1 MTLLQRR
8 LFMLF
13 FIVVFM
19 IVAPIIVLF
28 AKGYRFNLEN
38 GIFIYSGSITIK
50 SWPRNVDIYLNGKKQ
65 TDKNYNVINDAY
77 TINGIKPGNYTLSCK
92 KEGYTDWNKNI
103 NVHSGLSTEFWNV
116 VLFPKE
122 SVAEKEN
129 FESSADLKQFFL
141 SPRSEEEI
149 VLFSKNKEVNS
160 SEVHLLNTET
170 KKTSTLYSS
179 KKLHFIDNENFRE
192 NIEWNSNNKNVIIP
206 FLNQEK
212 EKKYKLIELNKEE
225 AEQVYDL
232 NQLFNKEEE
241 VEKQIKKVHWM
252 FDKKEE
258 MIILTNNQELYH
270 FNYKATGGR
279 KLIDKNVSGFDF
291 AGDDLFYSKLPHN
304 IVWKTKQDNLEK
316 KEQVTGEKFSFT
328 NQSASFVNLTVYDK
342 NRFFIKNKSGESYI
356 FNRNPE
362 KNEVKKITMDSLVEN
377 IQFSDDGKKILCWNN
392 YEIWYY
398 MLRDWEIQPK
408 RESGEKITITRF
420 SAPIKNIQW
429 MENYENI
436 IFSINKTIKSSG
448 VDPRNKLNITD
459 LFQVSQELP
468 EKSVIYNKRNQILYY
483 LDEGDLKS
491 VVLIDKLGFLGF

>member
-1 MTLLQRR
+1 
-8 LFMLF
+8 
-13 FIVVFM
+13 
-19 IVAPIIVLF
+19 
-28 AKGYRFNLEN
+28 
-38 GIFIYSGSITIK
+38 
-50 SWPRNVDIYLNGKKQ
+50 
-65 TDKNYNVINDAY
+65 
-77 TINGIKPGNYTLSCK
+77 
-92 KEGYTDWNKNI
+92 
-103 NVHSGLSTEFWNV
+103 
-116 VLFPKE
+116 
-122 SVAEKEN
+122 
-129 FESSADLKQFFL
+129 
-141 SPRSEEEI
+141 
-149 VLFSKNKEVNS
+149 
-160 SEVHLLNTET
+160 
-170 KKTSTLYSS
+170 
-179 KKLHFIDNENFRE
+179 
-192 NIEWNSNNKNVIIP
+192 
-206 FLNQEK
+206 
-212 EKKYKLIELNKEE
+212 
-225 AEQVYDL
+225 
-232 NQLFNKEEE
+232 
-241 VEKQIKKVHWM
+241 
-252 FDKKEE
+252 
-258 MIILTNNQELYH
+258 
-270 FNYKATGGR
+270 
-279 KLIDKNVSGFDF
+279 VSGFDF

-420 SAPIKNIQW
+420 SDPIKNIQW